1 MTYERII
8 GDLKKKIYSPV
19 YFLSG
24 VEPFYID
31 AISGYIEKH
40 VLSDSEK
47 EFNLNIIYGIDVD
60 TTTIIS
66 YARRFPLMANY
77 QILIVKEAQN
87 IKDIED
93 LNVYIKNPVETT
105 ILVICY
111 KYKKIDARKSFAKL
125 IKENSVFF
133 ESKKLYDYKIP
144 NWISSYLK
152 QKDYSITPKASMLL
166 TEYLGNDL
174 SKISNE
180 LDKLLINKP
189 AKTEINDAIVEE
201 NTGISKDYNI
211 FELQNALGKMD
222 VYKANRICNY
232 FAANEKEN
240 PIVRT
245 IALLY
250 IFFSKVMIYHR
261 ISNKSRNNVASVLS
275 INPFFVNDFQ
285 LAAKN
290 YNHLK
295 LSRIIAGLQEYDLK
309 AKGYGNV
316 STSHGELL
324 KELIYK
330 ILH

>member
-1 MTYERII
+1 
-8 GDLKKKIYSPV
+8 
-19 YFLSG
+19 
-24 VEPFYID
+24 
-31 AISGYIEKH
+31 
-40 VLSDSEK
+40 
-47 EFNLNIIYGIDVD
+47 
-60 TTTIIS
+60 
-66 YARRFPLMANY
+66 MANY